1 MAPARSVFHIGIYCR
16 GDLLSGSA
24 RVKLHP
30 HSGAAN
36 LYIPREIVGDTSFP
50 FKKEDWKDLVMEI
63 SGSYLIVRRRREG
76 ER

>member
-1 MAPARSVFHIGIYCR
+1 M
-16 GDLLSGSA
+16 SGQA

-50 FKKEDWKDLVMEI
+50 FKQEDWRDLIVEI
-63 SGSYLIVRRRREG
+63 SGPCLIVRRRREG